1 MMVMFSDA
9 RGKSFRSIYLMFKD
23 LSYKWEVSIAATL
36 VVNPHRRFNFGKKE
50 AATKDLI

>member
-9 RGKSFRSIYLMFKD
+9 RGKSFRSINLMLKD
-23 LSYKWEVSIAATL
+23 LSYKWEVSIAA
-36 VVNPHRRFNFGKKE
+36 NPLRRFNFGKKE